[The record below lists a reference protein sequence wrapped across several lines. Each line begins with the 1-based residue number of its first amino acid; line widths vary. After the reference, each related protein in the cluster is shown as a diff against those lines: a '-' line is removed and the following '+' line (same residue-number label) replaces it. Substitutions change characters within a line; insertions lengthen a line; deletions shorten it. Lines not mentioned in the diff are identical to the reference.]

1 MAVGCRRADAGPA
14 RSLRE
19 GEAGRAL
26 LGDQFKGGAQQRL
39 LEIAV
44 VVAAV
49 PGPPA
54 TLPGPAHVK
63 SLYIGRGESSIGPA
77 DSRGCLPWLRPR
89 LGPPGPMLPIGA

>member
-1 MAVGCRRADAGPA
+1 MAVGCCRADAGPA

-26 LGDQFKGGAQQRL
+26 LGNQFKGGTQERF

-44 VVAAV
+44 VVAPV

-63 SLYIGRGESSIGPA
+63 GLYIGRGESSIADQTLRLHLTAARAPA
-77 DSRGCLPWLRPR
+77 AGAWRG
-89 LGPPGPMLPIGA
+89 GA